1 MKQKQNKRK
10 KKRYRYGNILKI
22 KRRYTYFF
30 NKKLSNGL
38 SITSSLVFLN
48 FGT

>member
-1 MKQKQNKRK
+1 MKQKQNKMK